1 MILDFLED
9 SDFFFFDGVKYKIVR
24 EPLLLINNPYQL
36 TQGRVTSER
45 LIRSI

>member
-9 SDFFFFDGVKYKIVR
+9 SDFFFDGVKYKIVR